1 MKVVEDFLPD
11 EMFRE
16 LSFWL
21 CGGEIAWYFSSN
33 IANEGEENSMN
44 SYFTHTAYLNDE
56 WRSNLGGDI
65 LRRLVDEI
73 KDQTVGTEWE
83 IKSLLR
89 VKANLYPRTETLQ
102 SHDKHFD
109 FPFSHKA
116 ILFYVNDN
124 DGKNFALSIKTLVV
138 SLPIS
143 LNLVSKEGQCCSY
156 NLRVTASSCAGEIC
170 LRISEGNF

>member
-73 KDQTVGTEWE
+73 KDQTVDTEWE

-89 VKANLYPRTETLQ
+89 IKANLYSRTENLQ

-124 DGKNFALSIKTLVV
+124 DGYTDFDTGERIKSQSNRMVFFDGSTLHNSTNCTNDKCRV
-138 SLPIS
+138 SLGINY
-143 LNLVSKEGQCCSY
+143 L
-156 NLRVTASSCAGEIC
+156 
-170 LRISEGNF
+170 

>member
-1 MKVVEDFLPD
+1 MKVVENFLPD

-21 CGGEIAWYFSSN
+21 CGGEIAWYFNST
-33 IANEGEENSMN
+33 IANEGEAGSLNC
-44 SYFTHTAYLNDE
+44 YFTHTAYFNDE

-65 LRRLVDEI
+65 LRRLVDKI
-73 KDQTVGTEWE
+73 KDQTVDTEWE

-116 ILFYVNDN
+116 ILFYINDN
-124 DGKNFALSIKTLVV
+124 DGYTEFEDGVRMKSQANRMVFFDGSKPHNSTNCTTKKSRV
-138 SLPIS
+138 SLGINY
-143 LNLVSKEGQCCSY
+143 L
-156 NLRVTASSCAGEIC
+156 
-170 LRISEGNF
+170 